1 MRGRTDHVD
10 KILSRKNVRVTG
22 LDGPTSVREKNKQLF
37 PGQNAWILP
46 CFFRF
51 YCHVFDPEYKFL
63 PSTFFDRRA
72 RSAKGRGRKLFFFR
86 SGETCHFFALE
97 KLVFFLPRKKLFF
110 HLHFIDPLSA
120 WRLFKSWCPRKLIC
134 SFCSIEQGNM
144 NVSANKKV

>member
-1 MRGRTDHVD
+1 MKRLRRVG
-10 KILSRKNVRVTG
+10 KIYKHSEGEDGGGKNKEKSVIKW
-22 LDGPTSVREKNKQLF
+22 LNSPTSVREKNKQLF

-72 RSAKGRGRKLFFFR
+72 RSAKGRGRKLFFFSLGR
-86 SGETCHFFALE
+86 NLSFFCPGETC
-97 KLVFFLPRKKLFF
+97 FFLPRKKLFF

-120 WRLFKSWCPRKLIC
+120 WRLFKS
-134 SFCSIEQGNM
+134 
-144 NVSANKKV
+144 